1 MCMREDEVQELV
13 KHFGNGVDEVS
24 KELEEYVD
32 KVVLLKSR
40 YVFTWKDKKQEY
52 GFFTCCKNTM
62 RTLGLPH
69 KSNVRCPW
77 CKEEVKVIK
86 ERYKSKYLIDDG
98 RFIWYEKSKVDPT
111 VLVARAIYTQRDY
124 RYDHTNV
131 KTTYST
137 HAAYIFKIGNPI
149 MLRRAWHGELYVDK
163 FAGPDYDSG
172 IFTNHNYKESLDNK
186 YNAIASTELKY
197 FKYWEWSNTIRVSS
211 VDTLRLLNLY
221 CRYPLI
227 ESLIKMGF
235 GDAIESKMYSGRTY
249 SAINW
254 NGKTVWQMLRIN
266 GNDYKKLKGHRNKI
280 SIEFLAAYQL
290 AQKHNSKKS
299 IEKIEEVGQECE
311 LNRLK
316 KILKYTSFD
325 RAVTYIDK
333 QLKKKTG
340 ILRSFYSANSVLLT
354 WIDYIKD
361 CKVLGMD
368 LKEDSVIRPKNL
380 YEQHQNTIKQIKVK
394 EDREITEKIQNR
406 AEKLN
411 EYIYENDTYITR
423 PIYSSK
429 ELIEEGK
436 VLEHCV
442 ASHYSKVYANGETN
456 IFAIRK
462 KSEPDKPFVTMEWYG
477 KRVIQVRKYK
487 NLDPPEDVMEFVE
500 EFKKEILEKNN
511 KKKNNK
517 KVA

>member
-1 MCMREDEVQELV
+1 
-13 KHFGNGVDEVS
+13 
-24 KELEEYVD
+24 
-32 KVVLLKSR
+32 
-40 YVFTWKDKKQEY
+40 
-52 GFFTCCKNTM
+52 
-62 RTLGLPH
+62 
-69 KSNVRCPW
+69 
-77 CKEEVKVIK
+77 
-86 ERYKSKYLIDDG
+86 
-98 RFIWYEKSKVDPT
+98 
-111 VLVARAIYTQRDY
+111 
-124 RYDHTNV
+124 
-131 KTTYST
+131 
-137 HAAYIFKIGNPI
+137 
-149 MLRRAWHGELYVDK
+149 
-163 FAGPDYDSG
+163 
-172 IFTNHNYKESLDNK
+172 
-186 YNAIASTELKY
+186 
-197 FKYWEWSNTIRVSS
+197 
-211 VDTLRLLNLY
+211 
-221 CRYPLI
+221 
-227 ESLIKMGF
+227 
-235 GDAIESKMYSGRTY
+235 
-249 SAINW
+249 
-254 NGKTVWQMLRIN
+254 MLRIN

-290 AQKHNSKKS
+290 AKKHNSKKS

-436 VLEHCV
+436 ALEHCV
-442 ASHYSKVYANGETN
+442 ASHYSKVYANGGTN